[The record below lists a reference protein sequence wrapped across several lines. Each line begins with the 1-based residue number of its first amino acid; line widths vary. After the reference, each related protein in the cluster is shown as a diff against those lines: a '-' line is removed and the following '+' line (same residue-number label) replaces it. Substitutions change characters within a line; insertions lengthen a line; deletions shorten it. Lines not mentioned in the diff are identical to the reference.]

1 MSAKTAAERSWAGY
15 HRCHGETRAL
25 NGTHVE
31 LSVGR
36 FCTDNRA
43 TIFVDMQRDRV
54 GLDFG
59 LTRAPDYSGASSSSS
74 EAKMIRAARSTA
86 EHLPHQGL
94 S

>member
-15 HRCHGETRAL
+15 HRCHGETGVSV
-25 NGTHVE
+25 GTHVE

-43 TIFVDMQRDRV
+43 TTIVDTQRDRV

-59 LTRAPDYSGASSSSS
+59 LTRVS
-74 EAKMIRAARSTA
+74 E
-86 EHLPHQGL
+86 
-94 S
+94 